1 MRDCVGVVVVLVLAL
16 ALLALLA
23 FLFLKE
29 TKREERERQHDQLN
43 RRPQECKSS
52 QHTFPFDMSC
62 VLGIVMDRKC
72 QKN

>member
-29 TKREERERQHDQLN
+29 TKEKGN
-43 RRPQECKSS
+43 
-52 QHTFPFDMSC
+52 TISC
-62 VLGIVMDRKC
+62 IGDRK
-72 QKN
+72 NVNRVNIPFHLI